1 MNSLGLIPARSGSER
16 LPGKNTADLGG
27 KPLIAWT
34 IEAAKDSAMFDRLI
48 CSTDD
53 HGIAA
58 VAAKYGCEII
68 ERPKE
73 LAQADTSSLAVVQH
87 VQTKI
92 HSDTICLLQPTS
104 PLRTADDITQSFKML
119 RAMGADAIISVVEAS
134 PDLAF
139 TLGSLNRLRPK
150 DQTWVC
156 NGAIYLI
163 TTEHLL
169 NRGDWY
175 NGVTYGYAMPRE
187 RSIDIDTKH
196 DLERARAYVDLIKQK
211 VA

>member
-1 MNSLGLIPARSGSER
+1 MINLGLIPARSGSER
-16 LPGKNTADLGG
+16 LPGKNTVDLGG

-34 IEAAKDSAMFDRLI
+34 IEAAKESAMFDRLI

-58 VAAKYGCEII
+58 VAAKYGCEVI

-73 LAQADTSSLAVVQH
+73 LAQADTTSLAVVRH
-87 VQTKI
+87 VQSKA
-92 HSDTICLLQPTS
+92 HSDAICLLQPTS
-104 PLRTADDITQSFKML
+104 PFRTSEDIITSFKTL
-119 RAMGADAIISVVEAS
+119 DAMRADAIVSVVEAP

-139 TLGSLNRLRPK
+139 DLGSLNRLRPK
-150 DQTWVC
+150 QNTYVC
-156 NGAIYLI
+156 NGAIYLL

-169 NRGDWY
+169 SRGDWY
-175 NGVTYGYAMPRE
+175 NGVTYAYVMPRE
-187 RSIDIDTKH
+187 RSVDIDTKD
-196 DLERARAYVDLIKQK
+196 DLTRARAFVELKQVK